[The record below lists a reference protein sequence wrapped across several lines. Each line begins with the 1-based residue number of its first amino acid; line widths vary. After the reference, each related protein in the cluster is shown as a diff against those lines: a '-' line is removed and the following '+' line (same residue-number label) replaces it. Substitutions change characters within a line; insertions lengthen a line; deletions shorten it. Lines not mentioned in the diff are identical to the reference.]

1 MSIRLP
7 VLMGG
12 LLSLVLI
19 PFLVSSAVLEE
30 IIVTAQKRE
39 QNIQD
44 VGIAITAFSGEQLR
58 TLGYTNAP
66 ALLMLI
72 FFKFP
77 SCADQ
82 GFL

>member
-39 QNIQD
+39 QIFRML
-44 VGIAITAFSGEQLR
+44 V
-58 TLGYTNAP
+58 
-66 ALLMLI
+66 LL
-72 FFKFP
+72 
-77 SCADQ
+77 
-82 GFL
+82 